1 MKNLVKISLVVVVAL
16 ALALAVLTVA
26 GAGSRLV
33 AGAISPNVGLRNAAS
48 TSSSYAAVSSV
59 QTLQVA
65 WLDSP
70 TDPPTDPA
78 PGPRPGPRP
87 GPEPLCVGWN
97 G

>member
-1 MKNLVKISLVVVVAL
+1 MKNLVKISLVVVVTL

-26 GAGSRLV
+26 GIGSRLV
-33 AGAISPNVGLRNAAS
+33 AGAISPNVGMRNVAT
-48 TSSSYAAVSSV
+48 TSSAYPAVSSV

-65 WLDSP
+65 WRDFP
-70 TDPPTDPA
+70 TDPSPSPV
-78 PGPRPGPRP
+78 P